1 MFNIPR
7 FISSRNSA
15 EEAEIIVA
23 GIPYDC
29 TSSFRA
35 GSRFGPRELRSYA
48 FEAIEEFSF
57 YQKKSLDDVPF
68 CDVGDLDIM
77 VGDPAK
83 MVETV
88 KDAVSSFIEEGK
100 RVISIGGE
108 HLVTYPLFLAHKES
122 YPEFTMIHLDAHADL
137 REGYAGDSLS
147 HASVMKLCL
156 DEGLE
161 KLIQI
166 GIRSGTAE
174 EYELRQTDHRIIPAT
189 NLEDVA
195 DALEEGEIIYISLD
209 MDYFDPSFVP
219 GTGTPEAGGASF
231 YDFMNFL
238 KVITEKNCRIIGAD
252 IVELA
257 PDLDPSK
264 ISVAFAAKVLREL
277 LISMQMNF

>member
-1 MFNIPR
+1 MFKIPR
-7 FISSRNSA
+7 FISSRESA

-48 FEAIEEFSF
+48 YEAIEEFSF
-57 YQKKSLDDVPF
+57 YQKKTLDDVPF

-88 KDAVSSFIEEGK
+88 KEAISSFIEEGK
-100 RVISIGGE
+100 RVVSIGGE

-166 GIRSGTAE
+166 GIRSGTAQ

-195 DALEEGEIIYISLD
+195 DALDEGEIIYISLD
-209 MDYFDPSFVP
+209 VDYFDPSFVP

-231 YDFMNFL
+231 HDFMNFL

-264 ISVAFAAKVLREL
+264 ISVAFTAKVLREL

>member
-7 FISSRNSA
+7 FISSQNSA
-15 EEAEIIVA
+15 EEAEILVA

-29 TSSFRA
+29 TSSFCA

-48 FEAIEEFSF
+48 FEAIEKFSF
-57 YQKKSLDDVPF
+57 CQKKSLDDVPF

-88 KDAVSSFIEEGK
+88 KAAVSSFIEEGK

-195 DALEEGEIIYISLD
+195 DALEEGEIVYISLD
-209 MDYFDPSFVP
+209 VDYFDPSFVP

-231 YDFMNFL
+231 HDFMNFL

-264 ISVAFAAKVLREL
+264 ISVAFAAKVLREM

>member
-1 MFNIPR
+1 MFKIPR
-7 FISSRNSA
+7 FISSRKNA
-15 EEAEIIVA
+15 DEAEIVVA

-48 FEAIEEFSF
+48 YEAIEEFSF
-57 YQKKSLDDVPF
+57 YQQKSLDDVPF

-83 MVETV
+83 ML
-88 KDAVSSFIEEGK
+88 DAVQEAVGSYIEIGK

-108 HLVTYPLFLAHKES
+108 HLVTFPLFLAHKES

-137 REGYAGDSLS
+137 RDAYAGDNLS

-161 KLIQI
+161 KLIQL
-166 GIRSGTAE
+166 GIRSGTKE
-174 EYELRQTDHRIIPAT
+174 EFELRQTDHRIIPAT

-195 DALEEGEIIYISLD
+195 DALEDGELVYISLD
-209 MDYFDPSFVP
+209 VDYFDPSFVP

-231 YDFMNFL
+231 HDFMNFL
-238 KVITEKNCRIIGAD
+238 KVIDEKNCRIIGAD

-257 PDLDPSK
+257 PELDPSR
-264 ISVAFAAKVLREL
+264 ISVAFTAKILREL
-277 LISMQMNF
+277 LISMQKNF

>member
-15 EEAEIIVA
+15 DEAEIVVA

-48 FEAIEEFSF
+48 YEAIEEFSF

-68 CDVGDLDIM
+68 CDIGDLEIM

-83 MVETV
+83 MVDTV
-88 KDAVSSFIEEGK
+88 KSAVSSYIEIGK
-100 RVISIGGE
+100 RVVSIGGE

-161 KLIQI
+161 KLIQL
-166 GIRSGTAE
+166 GIRSGTKE
-174 EYELRQTDHRIIPAT
+174 EFELRQTDHRIIPAT
-189 NLEDVA
+189 NLEDVS
-195 DALEEGEIIYISLD
+195 DALEEGEIVYISLD

-231 YDFMNFL
+231 NDFMNFL
-238 KVITEKNCRIIGAD
+238 KVIDKKNCRIIGAD

-257 PDLDPSK
+257 PEIDPSR
-264 ISVAFAAKVLREL
+264 ISVAFTAKILREM
-277 LISMQMNF
+277 LISMQKNF